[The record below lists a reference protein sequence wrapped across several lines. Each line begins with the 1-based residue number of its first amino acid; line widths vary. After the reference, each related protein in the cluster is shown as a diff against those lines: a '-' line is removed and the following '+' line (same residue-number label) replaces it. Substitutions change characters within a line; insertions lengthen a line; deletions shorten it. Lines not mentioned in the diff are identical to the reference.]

1 MVSYG
6 TALQP
11 LQEGKGPPAVRLLL
25 PGTPAC
31 VVAGA
36 REQHGVRRWGR
47 VLRWACPVRF
57 GRSCCPLLYGLHLG
71 EAVVCGSSV
80 DLPPLS
86 PAVRTPWQPCWPV
99 PGGWRRP
106 WARGR
111 GVKQPWARSAQP
123 LSTAP
128 NCACGPGAPQGPC
141 TGLVR
146 AGHLFFFL
154 SFLQTSKK

>member
-1 MVSYG
+1 MAAAESSDSEEEDVVSYG

-47 VLRWACPVRF
+47 VLRWACLVRF

-111 GVKQPWARSAQP
+111 GVSSPSAP
-123 LSTAP
+123 HRIVRV
-128 NCACGPGAPQGPC
+128 
-141 TGLVR
+141 GLGHPRGR
-146 AGHLFFFL
+146 ALGG
-154 SFLQTSKK
+154 